1 MRLITRICVAKK
13 GENMPRSKK
22 KITAQNK
29 KPEPGR
35 AANGMGSLRQKTV
48 KGNTYWVGRF
58 SVRDSETG
66 KLKQHSVSGK
76 NKTEVEKRLRKALV
90 EAEEGT
96 YVEPSKMTVGQWL
109 DIWLETY
116 LSSVRPYTVLSYTQ
130 HVNNHIKPALGE
142 IRLDKLHTHSIQQFY
157 NRLGMANGDKPGL
170 SPKTVQNIHGVLHKA
185 LQQAVKIGYLR
196 INASDACELP
206 RAEKTEIKPLSEE
219 EIQTF
224 MKTIKGHKFETVF
237 LVLMFTGIRR
247 GEVCGLT
254 WDHVNFERNT
264 IYINRQL
271 QQIPGQSGVFQLTP
285 TKSGKGRTITAAAF
299 VMDALRQYKV
309 QQTEARLKAGPDWQD
324 EGFVFT
330 NHLGRHLSPNT
341 VYNNYKRLMASIG
354 LPQARLHDLRHTY
367 ATISLDAGDDI
378 KTVQEN
384 LGHHTAAFTLS
395 QYAHSTEKMKTESAA
410 RMDQFIKGVSGA

>member
-1 MRLITRICVAKK
+1 
-13 GENMPRSKK
+13 MPRKKK
-22 KITAQNK
+22 KITPQNK

-35 AANGMGSLRQKTV
+35 KANGMGSLRQKTV

-58 SVRDSETG
+58 SVRDPLTG
-66 KLKQHSVSGK
+66 KLKQHSVCDK
-76 NKTEVEKRLRKALV
+76 DPTEAYNKLIQAQVEVNQGA
-90 EAEEGT
+90 
-96 YVEPSKMTVGQWL
+96 YIEPSKMTVEQWL
-109 DIWLETY
+109 DIWLKTY
-116 LSSVRPYTVLSYTQ
+116 LKSVRPYTVLSYTQ

-142 IRLDKLHTHSIQQFY
+142 IRLDKLKPHMIQQFY
-157 NRLGMANGDKPGL
+157 NSLGIAHGNKPGL

-196 INASDACELP
+196 SNASDACELP
-206 RAEKTEIKPLSEE
+206 RAEKTEIKPLNEA
-219 EIQTF
+219 EIQAF
-224 MKTIKGHKFETVF
+224 MKAIKGHKFETVF

-254 WDHVNFERNT
+254 WDHVNFEQNT

-271 QQIPGQSGVFQLTP
+271 QQIPGQSGVFHLTS
-285 TKSGKGRTITAAAF
+285 TKNGKGRTITAATF

-330 NHLGRHLSPNT
+330 NKLGRHLSPNT
-341 VYNNYKRLMASIG
+341 VYNNYKRLVASIG
-354 LPQARLHDLRHTY
+354 IPQARLHDLRHTY
-367 ATISLDAGDDI
+367 ATISLHAGDDI

-384 LGHHTAAFTLS
+384 LGHHSAAFTLG
-395 QYAHSTEKMKTESAA
+395 QYVHATEKMKQDSAN